1 MPIRTVADLRG
12 HLKLAIEVELSTVPP
27 YLYSMWSIEDQPSDA
42 ARLIRSIVTEEMLH
56 VTLATNLLL
65 AVGGEIDFTDPAI
78 RPRYPRPLP
87 HHRPPL
93 PLHLA
98 PMSDEVVRD
107 TLMVI
112 ERPEGAEA
120 PPEADR
126 YDTLGQFYLALEMAI
141 EALDANGDLFADHQP
156 DRQLSDPRYYGAVD
170 FDAEDSGGLVLV
182 SDAASARDAIEI
194 IVHQGEGLRDEKWAD
209 PEHRELTHYRKLLQ
223 LHEGEVPIGAV
234 RPALVDPRVATLPA
248 EVRPVAGLFNALND
262 YLFVTLDEIFRPGAN
277 QGALIGRL
285 YRIMEKLLAPTGR
298 YLMTLP
304 VGGGLVAG
312 PTFEPGRLG
321 SDPKAEVAALAA
333 AVAADHPDLAHVAEL
348 LAGGR

>member
-12 HLKLAIEVELSTVPP
+12 HLKLAIEVELSTIPP
-27 YLYSMWSIEDQPSDA
+27 YLYAMWSIEDQASDA
-42 ARLIRSIVTEEMLH
+42 AKLIRSIVTEEMLH
-56 VTLATNLLL
+56 ATLATNLLL

-78 RPRYPRPLP
+78 RPGYPRPLP

-98 PMSDEVVRD
+98 PMSDEVVHD

-112 ERPEGAEA
+112 ERPEGADA

-141 EALDANGDLFADHQP
+141 EALAATGDLFAHHQP
-156 DRQLSDPRYYGAVD
+156 ERQLSDPSYYGAVE
-170 FDAEDSGGLVLV
+170 FDADDSGGLVLV
-182 SDAASARDAIEI
+182 SDAASARAAIEI

-223 LHEGEVPIGAV
+223 LHHGEVPIGTV
-234 RPALVDPRVATLPA
+234 RPALVDPRVSALPA
-248 EVRPVAGLFNALND
+248 EVRPVAVLFNALNS
-262 YLFVTLDEIFRPGAN
+262 YLFLTLDEIFRPGAE
-277 QGALIGRL
+277 QGRLVGRL
-285 YRIMEKLLAPTGR
+285 YRVMEKLLSPTGR

-304 VGGGLVAG
+304 VGGGAVAG
-312 PTFEPGRLG
+312 PTFEPHRLG
-321 SDPKAEVAALAA
+321 PDPKAELAALAA
-333 AVAADHPDLAHVAEL
+333 KVAVDHPALGHVAEL
-348 LAGGR
+348 LAAGH